1 MSADAAS
8 APDVSPHHV
17 WTAPSQ
23 RGLSPDLGRA
33 EDPQRAADLAM
44 HFTTVRSKHTIL
56 RQDTT
61 TATVK
66 PSLGQTDHVLMPKPV
81 CAHEIS
87 VFPPI
92 TPNAPHRAQQ
102 WICWFSLIL
111 SAAHHMY
118 RGLCEKCCCNSLV
131 CYSYSRWYRWSCMT
145 KSSTHSHSVTAVN
158 LVNTLANL
166 FSILTNT
173 NSSPLRKR
181 RTCYLESWCVQRVP
195 LCQKLH
201 DKLARLL

>member
-33 EDPQRAADLAM
+33 EDTQRAADLAM
-44 HFTTVRSKHTIL
+44 HFTTVRSKHAIL

-81 CAHEIS
+81 CHMKLVYS
-87 VFPPI
+87 LQLLQMLL
-92 TPNAPHRAQQ
+92 TGLSSG
-102 WICWFSLIL
+102 ICWFSLIL
-111 SAAHHMY
+111 SVAHHMY
-118 RGLCEKCCCNSLV
+118 RSLCEKCCCNSLV

-173 NSSPLRKR
+173 NSSTP
-181 RTCYLESWCVQRVP
+181 
-195 LCQKLH
+195 
-201 DKLARLL
+201 